1 MSTRALLNLG
11 LLLALALLVLLVIFE
26 PGREADTGPS
36 PLTELHI
43 ADIDRIRLAQGE
55 GTPRLLYREG
65 EHWYL
70 DGNPPLRAE
79 TSQVRQLLRLA
90 REPAQRRYAATNLDL
105 ARIGLGPDAHRVIF
119 NDQVELR
126 FGTTDPLDGLRYV
139 QRDAEVSLVRNF
151 YQHLVEANAEH
162 WVSRRLLPGDQAI
175 VALEL
180 PELNLHRDAEGHW
193 QLQPEQP
200 DIGSDAI
207 VALLERW
214 RHASALRVE
223 RSEVR
228 EPGLWVRVGLEGQ
241 EAPVEFQ
248 LRQVGDDWRFLRTDL
263 GLEYRVADHTAR
275 QLLQL
280 SPAADETTP

>member
-1 MSTRALLNLG
+1 MGSRTLLNLG

-26 PGREADTGPS
+26 PGREPDTGPS
-36 PLTELHI
+36 PLTALGI
-43 ADIDRIRLAQGE
+43 ADIHRIQLARGE
-55 GTPRLLYREG
+55 ETPRLLYREG

-70 DGNPPLRAE
+70 DGNPPLEAE
-79 TSQVRQLLRLA
+79 TAQVRQLLRLA

-119 NDQVELR
+119 NDEVELR

-139 QRDAEVSLVRNF
+139 QRDGEISLVRDF

-162 WVSRRLLPGDQAI
+162 WVSRRLLPGGQAI

-180 PELNLHRDAEGHW
+180 PELKLHRDAEGRW

-207 VALLERW
+207 IALLERW
-214 RHASALRVE
+214 RHANALRVE

-228 EPGLWVRVGLEGQ
+228 EPGLWVRVRLEGQ
-241 EAPVEFQ
+241 ETPVEFQ

-263 GLEYRVADHTAR
+263 GLEYRVADHTTR
-275 QLLQL
+275 QLLRL
-280 SPAADETTP
+280 SPAVNETTP